1 MRRRGVQF
9 SLRKKGHSRLAW
21 ARYIGL
27 IDTKYTTLDKREKDH
42 LARVEKSAAWVKPY
56 RSMKL
61 EDFRMR
67 PIDTAATPKLA
78 LIKEAV
84 HTGHALAWEP
94 GFNSGTPK
102 QNKKKAVDKAEERLR
117 QHS

>member
-1 MRRRGVQF
+1 MV
-9 SLRKKGHSRLAW
+9 
-21 ARYIGL
+21 
-27 IDTKYTTLDKREKDH
+27 DTKYTSLEDREEEHRSKG
-42 LARVEKSAAWVKPY
+42 EKCAAWVKPY

-94 GFNSGTPK
+94 GFNSGAPK